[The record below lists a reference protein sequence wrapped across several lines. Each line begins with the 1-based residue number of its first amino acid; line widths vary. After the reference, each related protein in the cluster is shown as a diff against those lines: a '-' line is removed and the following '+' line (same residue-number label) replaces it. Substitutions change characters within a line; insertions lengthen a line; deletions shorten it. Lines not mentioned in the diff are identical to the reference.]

1 MQREGWG
8 TFVFLFKKV
17 ISRAFLDML
26 VLRDI
31 FHCYSNF
38 HIFLKSLFIWSVDTV
53 MSLTTEKVDVPS
65 ENSLVADEI
74 PSTVSLIYTKK
85 NKGPKLN
92 PVGHQQAQKSM
103 FDLQNAYSPFFHYIA
118 FLLDVQQLDIYDY
131 FLSDQQINNI
141 NQ

>member
-1 MQREGWG
+1 
-8 TFVFLFKKV
+8 
-17 ISRAFLDML
+17 ML

-53 MSLTTEKVDVPS
+53 MSLTAEKVDVPS
-65 ENSLVADEI
+65 ENNLVADEI

-103 FDLQNAYSPFFHYIA
+103 FDLQNAESPFFHYIA
-118 FLLDVQQLDIYDY
+118 FLLGVQKLDIYDY
-131 FLSDQQINNI
+131 FLADQQINNI